1 MKEINI
7 DKLIISICKDY
18 KLYNLENE
26 INAIN
31 KRDIKHLNAVINGT
45 TNKPFS
51 PSKLIFNG
59 VELVPY
65 KSKSHYKYNYK
76 IMLNNSEWG
85 ELYWETYKVPN
96 KYAFIKLNNKI
107 LYNSEWQQYNTIIT
121 ALNLTVSHIS
131 VIDLCCD
138 NTVNFADRY
147 LRIISNKANEIV
159 INGKLI
165 KNRNKLFNNPYFIV
179 SGSLN
184 NPQCNWSINFTT
196 IDKSLLFRG
205 YNKTLEI
212 IQNSG
217 KNYQIS
223 TDEEVI
229 YRSEI
234 SIGAK
239 QLNRNEL
246 KNITV
251 FELLE
256 LLKNNNYRYRLFI
269 KYLMRLFRYG
279 KHNKKRKTLI
289 S

>member
-1 MKEINI
+1 MKEIKI

-18 KLYNLENE
+18 KLCNLGNE
-26 INAIN
+26 INAIY
-31 KRDIKHLNAVINGT
+31 KREIEHFNAVINGT

-51 PSKLIFNG
+51 PSKLLINC
-59 VELVPY
+59 VELVPFE
-65 KSKSHYKYNYK
+65 SKSHYKYNYK
-76 IMLNNSEWG
+76 IMLNNTEWG
-85 ELYWETYKVPN
+85 ELYWETYKIPN

-107 LYNSEWQQYNTIIT
+107 LYNGEWQQYNTIIT

-131 VIDLCCD
+131 VLDLCCD
-138 NTVNFADRY
+138 NTVNLADRY

-159 INGKLI
+159 VNGKLI
-165 KNRNKLFNNPYFIV
+165 KNRNKLINNPYFIV

-205 YNKTLEI
+205 YNKALEI

-229 YRSEI
+229 YRGEI

-246 KNITV
+246 NNITV

-256 LLKNNNYRYRLFI
+256 LLKENNYRYRLFI

>member
-1 MKEINI
+1 MKEIKI

-18 KLYNLENE
+18 KLCNLENE
-26 INAIN
+26 INAIY
-31 KRDIKHLNAVINGT
+31 KRAIEHFNTVINGT
-45 TNKPFS
+45 TNKPCS
-51 PSKLIFNG
+51 PSKLLFNC
-59 VELVPY
+59 VELVPFE
-65 KSKSHYKYNYK
+65 SKSHYKYNYK
-76 IMLNNSEWG
+76 IMLNNTEWG
-85 ELYWETYKVPN
+85 ELYWETYKIPN

-107 LYNSEWQQYNTIIT
+107 LYNGEWQQYNTIIT

-138 NTVNFADRY
+138 GTVNLADRY

-159 INGKLI
+159 VNGRLI
-165 KNRNKLFNNPYFIV
+165 KNRNKLINNPYFIV

-205 YNKTLEI
+205 YNKALEI

-229 YRSEI
+229 YRGEI

-246 KNITV
+246 NNITV

-256 LLKNNNYRYRLFI
+256 LLKENNYRYKLFI